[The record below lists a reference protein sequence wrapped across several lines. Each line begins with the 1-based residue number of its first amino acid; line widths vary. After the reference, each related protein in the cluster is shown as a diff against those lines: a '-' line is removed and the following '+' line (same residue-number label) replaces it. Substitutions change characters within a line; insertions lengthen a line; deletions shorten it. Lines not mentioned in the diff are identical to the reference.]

1 MGLGALSRALLL
13 LLLLVAVGAGPDAAV
28 SNGGFEDGLRGW
40 DIHCALERCAEA
52 TTEHYAAG
60 DGGAA
65 RGSSSGAHAASLRG
79 SADEWTAVALR
90 QQIIGPLTSGPL
102 VAEVSVRLRPPA
114 SVADAAL
121 ELRLAIAYEDAKGAP
136 LGSCAEERD
145 RLPLEWTRLRV
156 RCSPPAVG
164 VAARVLVLIEFACV
178 RGTAALL
185 ADNVSVRS
193 AIDEA
198 AAAGGSSSS
207 AAAAPVAVL
216 PAARIPRVV
225 HFIFGLSADFG
236 GKPFGLV
243 HHVVIKAAIHAI
255 KPDVVYFHHAHE
267 PRGEWWDQTR
277 PLLALRRVKPPNSIF
292 GKPVRRFA
300 HQADVLRLEL
310 LLQVPRASILNA
322 ASLGTALHSRAEV
335 ATRPC
340 HFTSSP
346 FAGAVWRRLSRPRR
360 ASRACA
366 LRRALPLS

>member
-1 MGLGALSRALLL
+1 MGLGGGALSRALLIL
-13 LLLLVAVGAGPDAAV
+13 LVLVAVDAGPDVTV
-28 SNGGFEDGLRGW
+28 SNGGFEDGLHGW

-52 TTEHYAAG
+52 TTEHYAEG

-65 RGSSSGAHAASLRG
+65 RGGSSGAQVASLRG

-90 QQIIGPLTSGPL
+90 QQITGPFTSGPL
-102 VAEVSVRLRPPA
+102 VAEASVRSRPPA
-114 SVADAAL
+114 SVSDAAL
-121 ELRLAIAYEDAKGAP
+121 ELRLAIVYEDAKGAL
-136 LGSCAEERD
+136 LGSCAEQRD
-145 RLPLEWTRLRV
+145 RLPSDWERLRV
-156 RCSPPAVG
+156 RCSPPTAG

-193 AIDEA
+193 ALDEA
-198 AAAGGSSSS
+198 AAAGGS
-207 AAAAPVAVL
+207 APVAVL

-236 GKPFGLV
+236 GKPFALV

-277 PLLALRRVKPPNSIF
+277 PLLALRRIKPPNSIF

-300 HQADVLRLEL
+300 HQADVIRLEL
-310 LLQVPRASILNA
+310 LLQVRHEPPS
-322 ASLGTALHSRAEV
+322 
-335 ATRPC
+335 
-340 HFTSSP
+340 
-346 FAGAVWRRLSRPRR
+346 
-360 ASRACA
+360 
-366 LRRALPLS
+366 